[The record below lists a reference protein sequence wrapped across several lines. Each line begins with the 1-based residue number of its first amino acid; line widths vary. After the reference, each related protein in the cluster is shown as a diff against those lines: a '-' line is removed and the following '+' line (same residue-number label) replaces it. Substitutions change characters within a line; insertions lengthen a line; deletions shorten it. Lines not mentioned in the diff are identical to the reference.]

1 MRKKQKD
8 TIKSTSEI
16 KKKRFLFKKK
26 SLSEEGKHIIE
37 EIERIKDQL
46 EKTRVNFDLATDDS
60 LIDCYIYEIISL
72 NKKYQYFLKKAKE
85 IGLVAKGFE
94 KISS

>member
-1 MRKKQKD
+1 MRKKSKD
-8 TIKSTSEI
+8 IIEGTDET
-16 KKKRFLFKKK
+16 KKKRILFKKK
-26 SLSEEGKHIIE
+26 FLSEEGKHIIE
-37 EIERIKDQL
+37 EIEKIKNQL
-46 EKTRVNFDLATDDS
+46 EKTRANFDLATDDS

-85 IGLVAKGFE
+85 IGLVARGFE